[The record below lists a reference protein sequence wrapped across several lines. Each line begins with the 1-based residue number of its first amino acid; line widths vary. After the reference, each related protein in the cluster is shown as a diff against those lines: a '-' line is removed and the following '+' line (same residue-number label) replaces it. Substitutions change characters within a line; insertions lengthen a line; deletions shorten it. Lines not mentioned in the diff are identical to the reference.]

1 MAIPSITDYPMPTP
15 EAFPANRTQWQPEPA
30 RAVLL
35 IHDMQRYFLRFYDAD
50 GALVRQL
57 VDNLVAIRRWA
68 RERGIPVVYTAQPHE
83 QPAADRALLNDMWG
97 PGLTTAD
104 PALQAIVAPLA
115 PEEGDTVLTKWRY
128 SAFQR
133 SELLS
138 LLRQWGRDQLLVG
151 GVYAHIGCM
160 ITSADAFMN
169 DIQPFLVGDAVA
181 DFSLDDHLMALRYV
195 ATRCGSVVTTQGLLD
210 IGLVDT
216 AASAL
221 SRDWLVGRVRTLIE
235 EEVDFDPDENLIY
248 YGLDSVQ
255 VMLLASELKER
266 GVAVRFDELT
276 RIPTFNA
283 WWSLIE
289 GKQAQALAA

>member
-1 MAIPSITDYPMPTP
+1 MAIPSITDYALPTP
-15 EAFPANRTQWQPEPA
+15 DAFPANRTQWQPDPA

-57 VDNLVAIRRWA
+57 TDNLVAVKRWA
-68 RERGIPVVYTAQPHE
+68 RAQGIPVVYTAQPHE
-83 QPAADRALLNDMWG
+83 QSQADRALLNDMWG
-97 PGLTTAD
+97 PGLTKAD
-104 PALQAIVAPLA
+104 PALQAIIEPLA

-133 SELLS
+133 SDLLA
-138 LLRQWGRDQLLVG
+138 LLRQWGRDQLVIG

-160 ITSADAFMN
+160 ITAADAFMN

-181 DFSLDDHLMALRYV
+181 DFSQEEHLMALRYV
-195 ATRCGSVVTTQGLLD
+195 ATRCGSVVSTAS
-210 IGLVDT
+210 LVDS
-216 AASAL
+216 AAPAL
-221 SRDWLVGRVRTLIE
+221 SRDWLIARVKGLIE

-255 VMLLASELKER
+255 VMMLSSELRER
-266 GVAVRFDELT
+266 GVAVRFEELT
-276 RIPTFNA
+276 RIPTLNA
-283 WWSLIE
+283 WWTLIE
-289 GKQAQALAA
+289 GRRPQAIAA

>member
-15 EAFPANRTQWQPEPA
+15 EAFPVNRTQWQPDPA

>member
-15 EAFPANRTQWQPEPA
+15 EAFPANRTQWQPDPA

-68 RERGIPVVYTAQPHE
+68 RERGVPVVYTAQPHE

-138 LLRQWGRDQLLVG
+138 LLRQWDRDQLLVG

-181 DFSLDDHLMALRYV
+181 DFSPDDHLMALRYV
-195 ATRCGSVVTTQGLLD
+195 ATRCGSVVTTKS
-210 IGLVDT
+210 LVDM
-216 AASAL
+216 AAPTL
-221 SRDWLVGRVRTLIE
+221 SRDWLVQRVRALIE

-266 GVAVRFDELT
+266 GVAVRFEELT
-276 RIPTFNA
+276 RIPTLNA

-289 GKQAQALAA
+289 GKQPQAIAA

>member
-1 MAIPSITDYPMPTP
+1 MAIPSITDYPMPSP
-15 EAFPANRTQWQPEPA
+15 EAFPANRTQWQPDPA

-68 RERGIPVVYTAQPHE
+68 RERGVPVVYTAQPHE

-160 ITSADAFMN
+160 ITSVDAFMN

-195 ATRCGSVVTTQGLLD
+195 ATRCGSVVITKSLLD
-210 IGLVDT
+210 M
-216 AASAL
+216 AAPAL
-221 SRDWLVGRVRTLIE
+221 SRDWLVKRVRALIE

-266 GVAVRFDELT
+266 GVAVRFEELT
-276 RIPTFNA
+276 RIPTLNA

-289 GKQAQALAA
+289 SKQPQAIAA

>member
-1 MAIPSITDYPMPTP
+1 MAIPSITDYPMPSP
-15 EAFPANRTQWQPEPA
+15 EAFPANRTQWQPDPA

-57 VDNLVAIRRWA
+57 VDNLAAIRRWA
-68 RERGIPVVYTAQPHE
+68 RERGVPVVYTAQPHE

-195 ATRCGSVVTTQGLLD
+195 ATRCGSVVTTKS
-210 IGLVDT
+210 LVDM
-216 AASAL
+216 AAPTL
-221 SRDWLVGRVRTLIE
+221 SRDWLVKRVRALIE

-266 GVAVRFDELT
+266 GVAVRFEELT
-276 RIPTFNA
+276 RIPTLNA

-289 GKQAQALAA
+289 SKQPQAIAA